1 MEFEK
6 RSKVEFGAYMQK
18 IREEHNVSR
27 EELSKTSSMSVN
39 AITKF
44 ENGTGDLPITSFI
57 RICVALGIQNVDE
70 VIYKMPE

>member
-1 MEFEK
+1 MECEK
-6 RSKVEFGAYMQK
+6 RSKAEFGAYMQK

-27 EELSKTSSMSVN
+27 EELSNTSGMSVN
-39 AITKF
+39 ATSKF

>member
-27 EELSKTSSMSVN
+27 EELSKTSGMSVN

-44 ENGTGDLPITSFI
+44 ENGTCDLPITSFI

>member
-6 RSKVEFGAYMQK
+6 RSKAEFGAYMQK

-27 EELSKTSSMSVN
+27 EELSKTSGMSVN
-39 AITKF
+39 AISRF
-44 ENGTGDLPITSFI
+44 ENGTGDLPIASFI

>member
-1 MEFEK
+1 M
-6 RSKVEFGAYMQK
+6 
-18 IREEHNVSR
+18 SR
-27 EELSKTSSMSVN
+27 EELSKTSGMSVN